1 MREKC
6 ILSYFHDNNEGHFG
20 CQDVPELH
28 GVSVLVLVAWRVPV
42 VTVSVQTNKRAAS
55 YAKISRVYREWS
67 ENEEISS
74 VSHLGGKLTQITT
87 RYTTNACRRT
97 L

>member
-42 VTVSVQTNKRAAS
+42 VTVSVQTK
-55 YAKISRVYREWS
+55 
-67 ENEEISS
+67 
-74 VSHLGGKLTQITT
+74 
-87 RYTTNACRRT
+87 
-97 L
+97 